1 MANKFKQPQR
11 MENNTPISAPSQPP
25 HNDKNEFDFWKAVLL
40 FLESNLV
47 VVPFLIILL
56 IIGFATGAISNT
68 GKEGMMATITEST
81 AVMLFSI
88 LIQNGYAIWKGKKRT
103 NINSFNFTGF
113 SFIAA
118 ILLILTVFTS
128 GYLSSELITFLQ
140 LPDISKISK
149 MSLLSKV
156 LEGIILAPILE
167 EILFR
172 GIILEAFLKKYDI
185 SKAILFS
192 ALLFG
197 IVHFNP
203 PQILS
208 ASISGLILGWV
219 YYRTKSL
226 LPCIFMHF
234 VNNLLAF
241 APSIFPKLQESVL
254 FKNGTLYSNIA
265 NPMTYVLVILGLLS
279 MLYVSIRLLDK
290 QLKR

>member
-1 MANKFKQPQR
+1 
-11 MENNTPISAPSQPP
+11 MENNTPITAPSQLP
-25 HNDKNEFDFWKAVLL
+25 HNDKNEFDFGKAVLL

-47 VVPFLIILL
+47 VIPFLIILL

-113 SFIAA
+113 SFLIA

-156 LEGIILAPILE
+156 LGGIILAPILE

-197 IVHFNP
+197 TVHFNP

-208 ASISGLILGWV
+208 ASIFGLILGWI

-241 APSIFPKLQESVL
+241 VPSIFPKLKESVL
-254 FKNGTLYSNIA
+254 FQDGTLYSNIA
-265 NPMTYVLVILGLLS
+265 NPIIYVLVILGLLS